1 VNTALFYSPK
11 FLEHD
16 PGPDHPDTPNRL
28 RVIIDELSRSG
39 LLQTEKCAFVEP
51 KPARLED
58 LELVHE
64 SDYIKLVEQ
73 TCTSGGGVLDL
84 GDTVVS
90 SKSYEAAILAVG
102 ALIDAVNMVVDGKA
116 RNAFALV
123 RPPGHHAGAYYALGF
138 CLFNNIAVAASYLIR
153 RLNFERVLILDID
166 AHHGNGTQEIFYN
179 TDKVLYISLHEDS
192 RGFPGTGFVDEIGE
206 GEGLGYTVNVPLP
219 FRITDAIYCR
229 AFDEIA
235 ALISSQF
242 KPQLILVSAGF
253 DGHYTDPVGS
263 LSLSMK
269 GYEEVFT
276 KISTLA
282 TQLCDGKL
290 VVTLEGGYSL
300 NFLGKMATSAIAKMA
315 NASYRIKDNRP
326 VANPRTLKKAEQ
338 VTNSVKSIQSSFW
351 KLR

>member
-1 VNTALFYSPK
+1 
-11 FLEHD
+11 
-16 PGPDHPDTPNRL
+16 
-28 RVIIDELSRSG
+28 

-73 TCTSGGGVLDL
+73 TCASGGGILDL

-102 ALIDAVNMVVDGKA
+102 ALVDAVNMVVEEKVK
-116 RNAFALV
+116 NAFALV
-123 RPPGHHAGAYYALGF
+123 RPPGHHSGTYYALGF
-138 CLFNNIAVAASYLIR
+138 CLFNNIAVAASYLIH

-179 TDKVLYISLHEDS
+179 TNEVLYISLHEDS

-206 GEGLGYTVNVPLP
+206 GEGQGYTVNVPLP

-235 ALISSQF
+235 APISSQF

-282 TQLCDGKL
+282 AQLCDGRL

-300 NFLGKMATSAIAKMA
+300 NFLGKMATSAIARMA
-315 NASYRIKDNRP
+315 NASYRIKDNSP
-326 VANPRTLKKAEQ
+326 KANLRTKKKAQ
-338 VTNSVKSIQSSFW
+338 QIINSVKSIQSSFW
-351 KLR
+351 KL